1 MPKVQSGRSETI
13 TDEIERARAQEY
25 ALLAVLLAGAPNGD
39 LLTRIAGLT
48 GEGSPL
54 GQAHAAL
61 GQAAAAAECERV
73 EREFFDLFVGVGRG
87 ELMPYGSYYVTGT
100 LHAAPLAR
108 LRADLATLGMS
119 RAERCSEPED
129 HAALLCEIMAGLVDR
144 RFDTPVGADRSVFE
158 KHLAPWIGR
167 FFGDLQT
174 AKNANFYR
182 RVGAVGQRFVEIESE
197 AFRLADRETGIWLEQ
212 RNAER
217 DEQPADIGA
226 TT

>member
-1 MPKVQSGRSETI
+1 MQSDRSGAI

-25 ALLAVLLAGAPNGD
+25 ALLAVLLAGVPSGD
-39 LLTRIAGLT
+39 LLTEIASLT
-48 GEGSPL
+48 GDGSTL

-61 GQAAAAAECERV
+61 AQAAAAVEREQV
-73 EREFFDLFVGVGRG
+73 KREFFDLFVGVGRG

-100 LHAAPLAR
+100 LHAAPLAQ
-108 LRADLATLGMS
+108 LRADLATLGLS

-129 HAALLCEIMAGLVDR
+129 HVALLCEIMAGLVDG
-144 RFDTPVGADRSVFE
+144 RFDTPLGADRSVFE

-182 RVGAVGQRFVEIESE
+182 HVGALGRQFIEIETQ
-197 AFRLADRETGIWLEQ
+197 AFRFADEDNGSWLEQ

-217 DEQPADIGA
+217 NERQADIGA
-226 TT
+226 AT

>member
-1 MPKVQSGRSETI
+1 MQPGRSEII

-39 LLTRIAGLT
+39 LLTQIAGLT
-48 GEGSPL
+48 GDASPL

-61 GQAAAAAECERV
+61 AQAAAAAERERV

-108 LRADLATLGMS
+108 LRADLATLGLS

-144 RFDTPVGADRSVFE
+144 RFGTPLGADRIVFE

-167 FFGDLQT
+167 LFGDLQT

-182 RVGAVGQRFVEIESE
+182 HVGAVGQRFVEIEGE
-197 AFRLADRETGIWLEQ
+197 AFRLADRGTGGWLEQ
-212 RNAER
+212 HNAER

-226 TT
+226 AT

>member
-1 MPKVQSGRSETI
+1 MRPKVQSVRSGAI

-25 ALLAVLLAGAPNGD
+25 ALLSVLLARAPSGD
-39 LLTRIAGLT
+39 LLTEIAGLT
-48 GEGSPL
+48 GDVSPL

-61 GQAAAAAECERV
+61 AQAAAVVECEQI

-100 LHAAPLAR
+100 LHAAPLAQ
-108 LRADLATLGMS
+108 LRADLATLGLA
-119 RAERCSEPED
+119 RAERCGEPED
-129 HAALLCEIMAGLVDR
+129 HAALLCEIMAGLVDG
-144 RFDTPVGADRSVFE
+144 RFDTPLGADCSVFE

-182 RVGAVGQRFVEIESE
+182 RVGALGQRFIEIEDE
-197 AFRLADRETGIWLEQ
+197 AFRLPDRQNGSLV
-212 RNAER
+212 
-217 DEQPADIGA
+217 GA
-226 TT
+226 T